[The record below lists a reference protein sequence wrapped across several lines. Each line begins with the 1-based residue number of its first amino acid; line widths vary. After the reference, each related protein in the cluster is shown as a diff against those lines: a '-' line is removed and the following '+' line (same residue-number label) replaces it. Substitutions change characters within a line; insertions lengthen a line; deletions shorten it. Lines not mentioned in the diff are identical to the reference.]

1 MSIDWWS
8 EPVRVAVSGG
18 TAVNVSSNGEAA
30 KMLLEEWPE
39 EAGEKHLRARQTIL
53 RSMNRPDDPGTLYA
67 ARMAFEAAA
76 REAGILLG
84 ERPKSIA
91 PKGFKAPRWRG
102 RRR

>member
-1 MSIDWWS
+1 MSSDWWS

-18 TAVNVSSNGEAA
+18 TAVNVSSNGQAA
-30 KMLLEEWPE
+30 KMLLEHWPE
-39 EAGEKHLRARQTIL
+39 EAGDKHLRARQTIL
-53 RSMNRPDDPGTLYA
+53 RSMDRPGDPGTLYA

-76 REAGILLG
+76 REAGMLLG

-102 RRR
+102 RKR

>member
-1 MSIDWWS
+1 MSNDWWN

-18 TAVNVSSNGEAA
+18 TAVNVSSNGQAA
-30 KMLLEEWPE
+30 KMLLEQWPE
-39 EAGEKHLRARQTIL
+39 EAGEKLLRARQTIL
-53 RSMNRPDDPGTLYA
+53 RSMERPDDPGTLYA

-76 REAGILLG
+76 REAGMLLG

-102 RRR
+102 RKR

>member
-1 MSIDWWS
+1 MSNDWWS

-30 KMLLEEWPE
+30 RMLLEEWPE
-39 EAGEKHLRARQTIL
+39 EAGDKHLRARQTIL
-53 RSMNRPDDPGTLYA
+53 RSMDRPGDPGTLYA

-76 REAGILLG
+76 REAGMLRE

-91 PKGFKAPRWRG
+91 PKGFKPPRWRG
-102 RRR
+102 RKR